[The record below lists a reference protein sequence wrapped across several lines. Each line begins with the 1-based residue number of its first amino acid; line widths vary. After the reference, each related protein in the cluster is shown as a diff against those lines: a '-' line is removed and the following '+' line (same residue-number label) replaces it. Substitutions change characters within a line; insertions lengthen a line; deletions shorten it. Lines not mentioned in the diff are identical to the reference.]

1 MDKYTIELTYEELET
16 VVIALVRESDRLDE
30 IDSPKYAD
38 VKCLEENV
46 RNAYMDAKQ
55 ARESER
61 AWINAER
68 DRTYG
73 W

>member
-1 MDKYTIELTYEELET
+1 MDKYTIELTYEELRL
-16 VVIALVRESDRLDE
+16 VARALATEEDRLDAIKSDKLKDIE
-30 IDSPKYAD
+30 P
-38 VKCLEENV
+38 LED
-46 RNAYMDAKQ
+46 RIHTIYMDAKRV
-55 ARESER
+55 RESER